1 MHIQKELCQTSKM
14 ECLIKKTAFSCGLF
28 LQKNYILN
36 VSQGSECAS
45 GILKLF
51 SSHGAKRHTWKID
64 ICHTN

>member
-1 MHIQKELCQTSKM
+1 MHILKELCQTSKM
-14 ECLIKKTAFSCGLF
+14 ECLIKKTVFSCGLF

-51 SSHGAKRHTWKID
+51 SSHGAKRHTVE
-64 ICHTN
+64 N

>member
-1 MHIQKELCQTSKM
+1 MHIQKEPCQTSKM
-14 ECLIKKTAFSCGLF
+14 ECLTKKKTAFSCGLF

-51 SSHGAKRHTWKID
+51 SSHGAKRHTVENWYMP
-64 ICHTN
+64 H

>member
-14 ECLIKKTAFSCGLF
+14 ECLIKKKQLLAVDYFYK
-28 LQKNYILN
+28 KNYILN

-51 SSHGAKRHTWKID
+51 SSHGAKRYTVENWYMPH
-64 ICHTN
+64 